1 MDKNALSAVLKKI
14 DGYRQDVIDIET
26 EMCRRPA
33 LDPTS
38 GGVGEIEKARYL
50 TSYLQKLGL
59 SVRQID
65 APDARVPSGIR
76 PNLLVELPGRK
87 AAPRIMII
95 AHTDVVPPG
104 DMGLWKS
111 DPWKLKIDGDKLV
124 GRGVE
129 DNQAGLTSAL
139 MVLKAFIEAGV
150 KPERNIAVVLVADE
164 ETASAY
170 GLSYL
175 LKNHRDVF
183 RKEDLIIVPDSGN
196 PLGTEIEVAEKSI
209 LWVKVR
215 TIGKQTHGS
224 TPETGINA
232 HKAAAYFTVR
242 MQTLY
247 QKFRKRDPL
256 FAPPSS
262 TFEPTKKEA
271 NVPNI
276 NTIPGEDVIYFDC
289 RILPG
294 YKVDDVLKEI
304 KRLGGETEKKYRVK
318 MEFSIVQK
326 ETAAPPTPADAPVA
340 LAITKAMREL
350 RRRKP
355 KIIGI
360 GGGTVAKY
368 LREAGFP
375 CVVWS
380 TLEEQA
386 HRPNEYALIPHILD
400 DAKVFAHVALQ
411 DL

>member
-1 MDKNALSAVLKKI
+1 MDKNALSAVVKKI

-38 GGVGEIEKARYL
+38 GGVGEIEKAGYL
-50 TSYLQKLGL
+50 TAYLKKLGL

-76 PNLLVELPGRK
+76 PNLLVELPGRS
-87 AAPRIMII
+87 AGPRVMII

-111 DPWKLKIDGDKLV
+111 DPWTLKVDGDKMI

-129 DNQAGLTSAL
+129 DNQAGLASAV
-139 MVLKAFIEAGV
+139 MTLKAFIEAGV
-150 KPERNIAVVLVADE
+150 RPERTIAVALVADE
-164 ETASAY
+164 ETASTY

-175 LKNHRDVF
+175 LKNHRDIF
-183 RKEDLIIVPDSGN
+183 RKDDLIIVPDSGN

-224 TPETGINA
+224 VPETGINA

-247 QKFRKRDPL
+247 TKFRKRDPL
-256 FAPPSS
+256 FQPSNS

-276 NTIPGEDVIYFDC
+276 NTIPGEDVLYFDC

-304 KRLGGETEKKYRVK
+304 KRLGRETEKKYRVK

-326 ETAAPPTPADAPVA
+326 EVAAPPTPADAPVA
-340 LAITKAMREL
+340 VAIAQAMREL

-355 KIIGI
+355 EVIGI

-368 LREAGFP
+368 LRQAGFP

-386 HRPNEYALIPHILD
+386 HRPNEYAMIPHILD

-411 DL
+411 DS

>member
-1 MDKNALSAVLKKI
+1 MEKNALSAVIAKI
-14 DGYRQDVIDIET
+14 DGYRQDVIDIQT

-38 GGVGEIEKARYL
+38 GGVGEIEKAKYL
-50 TSYLQKLGL
+50 RAYLEKLGL
-59 SVRQID
+59 SVQQFD
-65 APDARVPSGIR
+65 APDSRVPSGSR
-76 PNLLVELPGRK
+76 PNLLVELPGRNTG
-87 AAPRIMII
+87 PRVMII

-111 DPWKLKIDGDKLV
+111 DPWTLKVDGDRIV

-129 DNQAGLTSAL
+129 DNQAGLTSAVMAL
-139 MVLKAFIEAGV
+139 RAFVEAGV
-150 KPERNIAVVLVADE
+150 QPERSIAVLLVADE
-164 ETASAY
+164 ETASTY
-170 GLSYL
+170 GLSYM
-175 LKNHRDVF
+175 LKKHRDVF
-183 RKEDLIIVPDSGN
+183 HKEDLIVVPDSGN
-196 PLGTEIEVAEKSI
+196 PQGTEIEVAEKSI
-209 LWVKVR
+209 LWVKIR

-224 TPETGINA
+224 MPETGINA
-232 HKAAAYFTVR
+232 HKASAYLTVR

-256 FAPPSS
+256 FHPSNS

-276 NTIPGEDVIYFDC
+276 NTIPGDDVVYFDC

-294 YKVDDVLKEI
+294 YKVEDVLREM
-304 KRLGGETEKKYRVK
+304 KRLAVETEKKFKVK
-318 MEFSIVQK
+318 IEFSIVQK
-326 ETAAPPTPADAPVA
+326 EVAAPPTPADAPVA
-340 LAITKAMREL
+340 LAIMKAMREL

-386 HRPNEYALIPHILD
+386 HRPNEYAFVSHILD
-400 DAKVFAHVALQ
+400 DAKVFAHIGLQ
-411 DL
+411 

>member
-1 MDKNALSAVLKKI
+1 MDKNALSSVLKKI
-14 DGYRQDVIDIET
+14 DGYRQDVIDIQT

-38 GGVGEIEKARYL
+38 GGEGEVEKAAYL
-50 TSYLQKLGL
+50 SGYIKKLGL

-65 APDARVPSGIR
+65 APDKRVPSGTR
-76 PNLLVELPGRK
+76 PNLLVELPGK
-87 AAPRIMII
+87 TATPRVMII

-104 DMGLWKS
+104 DLGLWKS
-111 DPWKLKIDGDKLV
+111 DPWKLKVDGDKII

-139 MVLKAFIEAGV
+139 MALKAFIEAGV
-150 KPERNIAVVLVADE
+150 QPERTIAVALVADE
-164 ETASAY
+164 ETASTY
-170 GLSYL
+170 GLSHL
-175 LKNHRDVF
+175 LKHHRDVF

-196 PLGTEIEVAEKSI
+196 PKGTEIEVAEKSI

-224 TPETGINA
+224 VPETGINA

-242 MQTLY
+242 AQTLY
-247 QKFRKRDPL
+247 QKFRKRDLL
-256 FAPPSS
+256 FQPPIS

-276 NTIPGEDVIYFDC
+276 NTIPGEDVLYLDC
-289 RILPG
+289 RILPA

-304 KRLGGETEKKYRVK
+304 KRLGRETEKKYRVK
-318 MEFSIVQK
+318 MEFTLVQK
-326 ETAAPPTPADAPVA
+326 EVAAPPTPADAPVA
-340 LAITKAMREL
+340 LAIAKAMREL

-355 KIIGI
+355 KTIGI

-386 HRPNEYALIPHILD
+386 HRPNEYARIPHILD
-400 DAKVFAHVALQ
+400 DAKVFVHVALQ
-411 DL
+411 DS